1 MYRVEIL
8 VVERLGLLI
17 RNLAFFCN
25 VPDVPLHGLAHI
37 RKSRT
42 LVDPLLGLRRVQR
55 VLRLIAQSLLARVVP
70 CFQPQRQQIIV
81 RFRFVGFQDRFR
93 VLPVLYRF
101 RRRVS
106 AQQHIHDLLVCVRQ
120 QIPALHLLE
129 FLLLGLDLLGK
140 LHGFLCR
147 LRHAQLL
154 LLALLRFLIAF
165 RNADSFRK
173 PLYGFIKVIPR
184 PRLEALRLCAER
196 FVQRLFALP
205 DALRHLIELQ
215 ELVAR
220 CGDAR
225 REQLRCHVPHLL
237 IERVDRQSIA
247 GKAQRAHGLL
257 AEQVKVRNV
266 RPVFRRDEKLL
277 RADFLAHILV
287 LLIVFRVGFPPGVP
301 CLFKE
306 PVQLRAVHLAA
317 AQYIVDDL
325 IGDWPQRLALGRL
338 RHAQIV
344 CQPPHQRILRPRHIF
359 CRPLRQCIPE
369 PLLCRRKL
377 HLTGIVSL
385 WIPLLLKVPKHI
397 FRKNTL
403 VRAVDS
409 LQKICYTNFGSL
421 DRAHALGLRVR
432 LAAIFLSSADRVQH
446 VIGFNSSHASCF
458 LLHCYDCGELPS
470 AAVRRI
476 RSHRISTGNVL
487 RLVFQCIDW
496 NCIFDDISDHRSKPR
511 IGQQAILRTIQA
523 VPDTV
528 CLYHQVFPGIPIAH
542 KHFPVPFRTHGAGV
556 FHALLHDLRRV
567 DAVVLAAH
575 CIDLRQRR
583 HIHVRLRRQK
593 IVGIGRAIFR
603 EVDSLVR
610 LVRLVGSRVCRR
622 CPRAAGLLR
631 PLPGLHRHLGANVVR
646 SVGRAVDSGIGVRHD
661 FLNVGVRVVSVD
673 RVIGVDVAVDLRLAD
688 LSLGH
693 QPLADALRHL
703 SVALCNDVIPFVLGK
718 LRRGIFLAVQPHQH
732 RSIGQRHAVRAER
745 PPVDRGFQL
754 PDDELVT
761 LDSRRAEELRRLLRV
776 RVFQNLLPRHHAH
789 RVLAAALADQ
799 LRIRYFRPSF

>member
-1 MYRVEIL
+1 MPSESCQQAPVLVVFLKMREISLHIIDRLIAVFHPHAVHVLIELIVDASEFLHGVFDLRVVQLRVFLVELLNCRVPFLVAKSAALLHARMLRQILPVEFRFPEPLHRVALRNQIPLLHLPAEIQRFDPVLQADDVALSVALVLVYRVEIL

-17 RNLAFFCN
+17 RNLALLRN

-37 RKSRT
+37 RKAAP
-42 LVDPLLGLRRVQR
+42 LVNPLLGLRRVQR
-55 VLRLIAQSLLARVVP
+55 VLRLISQSLLARVVP

-101 RRRVS
+101 RRCVS
-106 AQQHIHDLLVCVRQ
+106 TQQHIHDLLVCVRQ

-129 FLLLGLDLLGK
+129 FLLLGLDLLRK

-184 PRLEALRLCAER
+184 PRLEALRLCAKR

-225 REQLRCHVPHLL
+225 REQLRRHVPHLL

-306 PVQLRAVHLAA
+306 PVHLRAVHLAA

-325 IGDWPQRLALGRL
+325 VGDWPQRLALCRL

-344 CQPPHQRILRPRHIF
+344 RQPPHQCVFRPRHIF
-359 CRPLRQCIPE
+359 RRPLRQCIPE
-369 PLLCRRKL
+369 PLLRR
-377 HLTGIVSL
+377 S
-385 WIPLLLKVPKHI
+385 
-397 FRKNTL
+397 
-403 VRAVDS
+403 
-409 LQKICYTNFGSL
+409 
-421 DRAHALGLRVR
+421 
-432 LAAIFLSSADRVQH
+432 
-446 VIGFNSSHASCF
+446 
-458 LLHCYDCGELPS
+458 
-470 AAVRRI
+470 
-476 RSHRISTGNVL
+476 
-487 RLVFQCIDW
+487 
-496 NCIFDDISDHRSKPR
+496 ISDVCAF
-511 IGQQAILRTIQA
+511 QTECA
-523 VPDTV
+523 VV
-528 CLYHQVFPGIPIAH
+528 C
-542 KHFPVPFRTHGAGV
+542 HGR
-556 FHALLHDLRRV
+556 FDLRRFQHCPCCYT
-567 DAVVLAAH
+567 VLN
-575 CIDLRQRR
+575 R
-583 HIHVRLRRQK
+583 
-593 IVGIGRAIFR
+593 
-603 EVDSLVR
+603 
-610 LVRLVGSRVCRR
+610 
-622 CPRAAGLLR
+622 
-631 PLPGLHRHLGANVVR
+631 
-646 SVGRAVDSGIGVRHD
+646 
-661 FLNVGVRVVSVD
+661 
-673 RVIGVDVAVDLRLAD
+673 
-688 LSLGH
+688 
-693 QPLADALRHL
+693 
-703 SVALCNDVIPFVLGK
+703 
-718 LRRGIFLAVQPHQH
+718 
-732 RSIGQRHAVRAER
+732 
-745 PPVDRGFQL
+745 
-754 PDDELVT
+754 
-761 LDSRRAEELRRLLRV
+761 LDSIIPMPS
-776 RVFQNLLPRHHAH
+776 Q
-789 RVLAAALADQ
+789 Q
-799 LRIRYFRPSF
+799 L